1 METPI
6 CDFVREYAESDPVRM
21 HMPGHKGKP
30 LTGPEAFD
38 LTEIGGA
45 DVLYRSEGII
55 RRSEENAA
63 ALFGTARTVYSAEGS
78 SLCIRGMLYLALLS
92 AKKKGIPARLLAGR
106 NAHHTLMTAA
116 ALLDLDVDWL
126 LPAPG
131 EDLLSC
137 AVSAEIL
144 DRALEQKQY
153 MAVYLTSPDYLGR
166 QVDLRAAAEVCH
178 RHGVPLLVD
187 NAHGAYLKFL
197 PEDCH
202 PITLGADA
210 CCDSAHKTLSCLTG
224 AAYLHLSANA
234 PEEWADQAEQAMS
247 LFASTSPSWLIL
259 QSLDRMNRELAGD
272 YPVRLRRMTEKLKEL
287 KKTLCE
293 EGWTLAGDEPL
304 KLTLC
309 TADRGYTGEELHD
322 MLRDHGIECEFAD
335 REYLVMMPSAD
346 TPEGDLE
353 RLLSALRGILQRKH
367 IKEKP
372 PELPV
377 PEKVLSIREAMF
389 SPRETLPVNLA
400 VGRLLADA
408 CVSCPPAVPVIIA
421 GERIT
426 DNEYSSEHVCIRV
439 YHASDKTSYKGSI
452 DYHVADIYL
461 QDVTLLKTGSA
472 GPDFTSP
479 LTAKV
484 GDMAQKYGAILAVSG
499 DYCAVNNGIVI
510 RNGITYFQ
518 QKPKRNICVLY
529 RDGSMRTFTEDEY
542 TVEALLSQDIWQVF
556 NFYQIIFNDIC
567 KNFLLIGR

>member
-6 CDFVREYAESDPVRM
+6 CDFVREYAESGPVRM

-63 ALFGTARTVYSAEGS
+63 SLFGTARTVYSAEGS

-92 AKKKGIPARLLAGR
+92 AKEKGIPARLLAGR

-116 ALLDLDVDWL
+116 ALLDLEVDWIP
-126 LPAPG
+126 PAPG

-137 AVSAEIL
+137 AVSADLL
-144 DRALEQKQY
+144 DQALKQKMY

-166 QVDLRAAAEVCH
+166 RVDLRVAAEVCH
-178 RHGVPLLVD
+178 RYGVPLLVD

-197 PEDCH
+197 PEDEH

-234 PEEWADQAEQAMS
+234 PDVWALQAEQALS

-272 YPVRLRRMTEKLKEL
+272 YPDRLRRMAEKVNEL
-287 KKTLCE
+287 KKTLRE
-293 EGWTLAGDEPL
+293 EGWTLIGDEPL
-304 KLTLC
+304 KVTLRA
-309 TADRGYTGEELHD
+309 ADRGYTGEELHD
-322 MLRDHGIECEFAD
+322 ILRDYDIECEFAD

-346 TPEGDLE
+346 TPEMDLE
-353 RLLSALRGILQRKH
+353 RLLSALRGVAP
-367 IKEKP
+367 KEPLKEVP
-372 PELPV
+372 PELPAPSKAMSV
-377 PEKVLSIREAMF
+377 RDAMF
-389 SPRETLPVNLA
+389 SPRETLPVDLA
-400 VGRLLADA
+400 MGRVLADA

-426 DNEYSSEHVCIRV
+426 QQAVECMKYYNITEC
-439 YHASDKTSYKGSI
+439 
-452 DYHVADIYL
+452 
-461 QDVTLLKTGSA
+461 DV
-472 GPDFTSP
+472 
-479 LTAKV
+479 
-484 GDMAQKYGAILAVSG
+484 
-499 DYCAVNNGIVI
+499 VI
-510 RNGITYFQ
+510 N
-518 QKPKRNICVLY
+518 
-529 RDGSMRTFTEDEY
+529 S
-542 TVEALLSQDIWQVF
+542 
-556 NFYQIIFNDIC
+556 
-567 KNFLLIGR
+567 